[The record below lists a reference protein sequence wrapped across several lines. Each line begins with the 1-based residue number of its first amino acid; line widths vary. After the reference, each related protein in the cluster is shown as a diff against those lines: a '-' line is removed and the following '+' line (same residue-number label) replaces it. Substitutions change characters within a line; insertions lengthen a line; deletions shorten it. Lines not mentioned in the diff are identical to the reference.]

1 MKKTKTISLKGND
14 YSQVKERLKAFREN
28 CPYGLIQT
36 KPEVNGD
43 NIIFSTR
50 ILKDKSDPNSAE
62 ATGHSMGSVKASKEF
77 EKLETIS
84 VGRALALLGYS
95 QDGEIASSEEMEEFN
110 KYQKEK
116 LDNELSEVKSKLENC
131 KSVKELASVWASLKV
146 NLKNELEEVKNE
158 LKLKLK

>member
-1 MKKTKTISLKGND
+1 MRKSKTIDLKGKE
-14 YSQVKERLKAFREN
+14 YSQVKDRLKMFRED
-28 CPYGLIQT
+28 CPFGLIET
-36 KPEVNGD
+36 KPEVSGD
-43 NIIFSTR
+43 KMIFYTR
-50 ILKDKSDPNSAE
+50 ILKDKRDKNSAE
-62 ATGHSMGSVKASKEF
+62 ATGHSMGDLKANKDF

-84 VGRALALLGYS
+84 VGRALALLGYA

-116 LDNELSEVKSKLENC
+116 LDKELSEAKLKLENC
-131 KSVKELASVWASLKV
+131 KSVKELASVWSSLKV